1 MRGTTPK
8 VFQSTSLSALTLVLV
23 AVLLSISSCGGR
35 DSSQASQQGVQGGGQ
50 AEGGKT
56 RTYYIAADPV
66 NWDYAPDGID
76 DISGKPFDQDEDVFV
91 GRGEHR
97 IGKTYRK
104 ALYREYTDES
114 FSELKQR
121 PKDQH
126 YLGTLGPLIRA
137 EVGDTIKVH
146 FKNDTDFP
154 ASMHPHGVFY
164 KKDSEGAPYQDGT
177 SGKKNKSDDVVK
189 PGEEYTYTWE
199 VPKRAGP
206 GPNDPSSIMWMY
218 HSHVDESDDTNTGLI
233 GPIIVTRKGM
243 AGEDGS
249 PKDVDREFVTMFTI
263 FDENSSHYLD
273 YNIKHF
279 AGDPKGV
286 DKEDE
291 GFIES
296 NLMHSINGYVFGNMP
311 LMKMKKGEKVR
322 WYLMGMGTE
331 VDLHTPHWHG
341 NTVTVMGMRTDV
353 ADILP
358 ATMVVADMVPDDP
371 GIWFYH
377 CHVNDHIDAG
387 MTARYLVKD

>member
-1 MRGTTPK
+1 
-8 VFQSTSLSALTLVLV
+8 
-23 AVLLSISSCGGR
+23 VLLSISSCGGR
-35 DSSQASQQGVQGGGQ
+35 DSSQASQQGGQGGGQ

-121 PKDQH
+121 PKDQD

-263 FDENSSHYLD
+263 FDENTSHYLD

-286 DKEDE
+286 DREDE

>member
-35 DSSQASQQGVQGGGQ
+35 DSSQASQQGGQGGGQ

-121 PKDQH
+121 PKDQD

-206 GPNDPSSIMWMY
+206 GPNDPSTIMWMY

-311 LMKMKKGEKVR
+311 LMKMKKGDKVR

>member
-1 MRGTTPK
+1 VRGTTPK

-23 AVLLSISSCGGR
+23 AVLLGISSCGGR
-35 DSSQASQQGVQGGGQ
+35 DSSQASQQGGQGGGQ

-66 NWDYAPDGID
+66 NWDYAPDGIN

-218 HSHVDESDDTNTGLI
+218 HSHVDEPVDTNAGLM
-233 GPIIVTRKGM
+233 GPIIVTREGM
-243 AGEDGS
+243 AEEDGS
-249 PKDVDREFVTMFTI
+249 PEGIDREFVTLFTV
-263 FDENSSHYLD
+263 FDENVSPYLEH
-273 YNIKHF
+273 NIEEF

-286 DKEDE
+286 DTEDE
-291 GFIES
+291 GFVES

-311 LMKMKKGEKVR
+311 MMEMEKGEKVR
-322 WYLMGMGTE
+322 WYAMGMGTE

-341 NTVTVMGMRTDV
+341 NTVLNMGMRTDV
-353 ADILP
+353 VDLLP
-358 ATMVVADMVPDDP
+358 ATMVVADMVPDAI
-371 GIWFYH
+371 GKWLYH
-377 CHVNDHIDAG
+377 CHVNDHINAG
-387 MTARYLVKD
+387 MSVRYSVKQ

>member
-35 DSSQASQQGVQGGGQ
+35 DSSQASQQGGQGGGQ

-66 NWDYAPDGID
+66 NWDYAPDGIN

-286 DKEDE
+286 DREDE

-311 LMKMKKGEKVR
+311 LMKMNKGEKVR

-387 MTARYLVKD
+387 MAARYLVKD